1 MRHPIVRAFRARELD
16 RLPHSRAGS
25 SKRSRGQDLLDLRHD
40 TTEIR
45 GWWKNRFA
53 RILVNFILTN
63 TGTALAVWVA
73 GAAFFIKLG

>member
-1 MRHPIVRAFRARELD
+1 
-16 RLPHSRAGS
+16 
-25 SKRSRGQDLLDLRHD
+25 LLKLKDD
-40 TTEIR
+40 TVEIS

-63 TGTALAVWVA
+63 SGTALAVWIA

>member
-1 MRHPIVRAFRARELD
+1 MVSAYVEAKMHKPTY
-16 RLPHSRAGS
+16 
-25 SKRSRGQDLLDLRHD
+25 QDLLDLRQD
-40 TTEIR
+40 TTEIS